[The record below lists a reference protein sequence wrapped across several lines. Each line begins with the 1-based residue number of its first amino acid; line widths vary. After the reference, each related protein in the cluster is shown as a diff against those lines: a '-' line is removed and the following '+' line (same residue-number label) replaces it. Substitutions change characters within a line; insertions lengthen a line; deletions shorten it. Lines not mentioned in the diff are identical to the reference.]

1 MRPLRAGAGKRD
13 KAIVIG
19 AGIGGLTAAV
29 ALRRVGIEVEV
40 YERASVLRP
49 ADTGVSIMSNALSAL
64 GSLGIDL
71 ELDRRGRAI
80 ETFQLCDPIGRPLR
94 RLPLKEVSDRLGAPS
109 INIHR
114 EELQQALLEAL
125 GGGQSV
131 RLGAS
136 ALDIRAEEEGVRV
149 RFTDGR
155 EAYGDVLIGADGFHS
170 VVRHQLVGPE
180 QPREPGYVCW
190 LAAIPFSHPRFT
202 DGCVRHYWGPGQ
214 RFGLI
219 DIGYGRAY
227 WWGTRNMSTAAA
239 RAWNGG
245 KDEIARAFT
254 GWADEVRE
262 VIRAT
267 PEQAIISVP
276 AQDRPFLERWG
287 KGPVTLLGD
296 AAHPMLTS
304 LGQGA
309 GTAVEDA
316 VVLARSLASA
326 TDLRQGLR
334 DYEAR
339 RRVRVRR
346 MVHLSH
352 QLSRIEQDERRLPRL
367 VRDTYF
373 RWVPTRVLY
382 RQHMALLAF
391 APTW

>member
-1 MRPLRAGAGKRD
+1 MRPAWTRTGKRG

-49 ADTGVSIMSNALSAL
+49 AGTGLSVMSNALAAL

-71 ELDRRGRAI
+71 ELDRRGRTI
-80 ETFQLCDPIGRPLR
+80 ETFHLCDPVGRSVR
-94 RLPLKEVSDRLGAPS
+94 QLPLKEIGDRLGAPS
-109 INIHR
+109 VNIHR
-114 EELQQALLEAL
+114 ADLQQALLDAL
-125 GGGQSV
+125 GDERPLQ
-131 RLGAS
+131 LGAS
-136 ALDIRAEEEGVRV
+136 VLDFRSEADGVRV

-155 EAYGDVLIGADGFHS
+155 EAHGDVLIGADGFHS
-170 VVRHQLVGPE
+170 VVRHQLVGAE
-180 QPREPGYVCW
+180 KPREPGYVCW

-202 DGCVRHYWGPGQ
+202 DGCVRHYWGAGQ

-219 DIGYGRAY
+219 DIGHGRAY
-227 WWGTRNMSTAAA
+227 WWGTRNMPTAAA

-245 KDEIARAFT
+245 KDEIARAFAD
-254 GWADEVRE
+254 WADEVQE
-262 VIRAT
+262 AIRVT

-287 KGPVTLLGD
+287 KDRVTLLGD

-326 TDLRQGLR
+326 ADCRQGLR

-339 RRVRVRR
+339 RRVRVRG

-352 QLSRIEQDERRLPRL
+352 RLSRIEQDERRLPRML
-367 VRDTYF
+367 RDTYF

-382 RQHMALLAF
+382 RQNLSLLAF